1 MRQSTKNKLI
11 RAAQRHSG
19 IFTAKDVERENLSP
33 RTLYHLRDAGEIV
46 CISRGVFQLADVN
59 EREVVT
65 PDYAA
70 IKKRV
75 PNGVVCLISALY
87 HHGLTTEIPRKIHL
101 AVHRD
106 APIPRIAYPLVHIF
120 RMSPIPFS
128 IGVEQ
133 MEIGGVEMKIFSPE
147 KTITDCFKYRD
158 KFGLDLAIEGLKN
171 YLSHQTA
178 RPTSVLEIAK
188 LCRVETVIKPYLEA
202 LV

>member
-1 MRQSTKNKLI
+1 MRQSTKQKLI
-11 RAAQRHSG
+11 RAADRRSG
-19 IFTAKDVERENLSP
+19 IFTAQDVERENLSP
-33 RTLYHLRDAGEIV
+33 RTLYRLRDAGEIV
-46 CISRGVFQLADVN
+46 CISRGVFQLADVDD
-59 EREVVT
+59 REMAT

-75 PNGVVCLISALY
+75 PDGVACLISALY

-106 APIPRIAYPLVHIF
+106 AHIPRIDYPLVRIF

-133 MEIGGVEMKIFSPE
+133 MEIGGVKMNIFSPE
-147 KTITDCFKYRD
+147 KTIVDCFKYRD

-171 YLSHQTA
+171 YLSRRAAHPTA
-178 RPTSVLEIAK
+178 VLEIAK
-188 LCRVETVIKPYLEA
+188 LCRVETIIKPYLEA